1 MNKLEERILKFLLTS
16 SVYSENAIMM
26 NFGINYEELI
36 NVFQILE
43 NEGYLEAYSTYLER
57 EKLNEAACC
66 KTKKESSCHS
76 CKSTCSSCVN
86 DCCSSNPFS
95 QIEDLSKI
103 KILTEKALNKFNY

>member
-57 EKLNEAACC
+57 EKLNEVACC
-66 KTKKESSCHS
+66 KTKKSRLVIAVSLHVLLVLMIAVHLILLVKLKIYLKL
-76 CKSTCSSCVN
+76 KS
-86 DCCSSNPFS
+86 
-95 QIEDLSKI
+95 
-103 KILTEKALNKFNY
+103 